1 MTWRTKRKLLEQE
14 NTRHYGQW
22 QSEKN
27 LNYETNRQNRIQI
40 DNIIVALGLLDAY
53 PNTRMEEK
61 SHLPGVAAIQY
72 TVFGRDVFLADI
84 NLAAAA
90 AKGKQAADR
99 IATAVNNLR
108 STK

>member
-14 NTRHYGQW
+14 NTRNYGQW

-90 AKGKQAADR
+90 AKGKEAADR